1 MKFEELSV
9 EDQKLLNTEFDADLE
24 KEAAAEVAMTQELY
38 DTGFSKLAAATADEL
53 DKVAEEGEEG
63 KDEKEEDEDEA
74 EEKED
79 EGEKKEASARAAFT
93 ARGYIDGLMKE
104 GSERHGDELFYLMPA
119 IYEKLAAK
127 GGKGLAAS
135 ATAAWKKTKAMARM
149 AKNKGGKA
157 LDTAKE
163 KGQQA
168 YKATKKYHVGAAHQI
183 QGKNLKGEKT
193 KGMAKAKNIATG
205 AAKFAPHAGVAGLGA
220 YGLFGGK
227 KKEQA

>member
-1 MKFEELSV
+1 MKFEDLSV

-53 DKVAEEGEEG
+53 DKVAEEGE
-63 KDEKEEDEDEA
+63 DAKEEDEDE
-74 EEKED
+74 EKD

-119 IYEKLAAK
+119 VYEKLAAK
-127 GGKGLAAS
+127 GGKGFAAS

-157 LDTAKE
+157 IETAKE